1 VLEEESLDRRGGP
14 LSLGPPSAASPS
26 TDGDEAFF
34 LLGLQAPLLAMARL
48 PPPCSFL
55 WKIERMGRE
64 DGGRWGGRGEA
75 ASAEPVDPRAAS
87 WGWRCR
93 EREVASG
100 EAHREGGGGV
110 GGGGVVGGG

>member
-1 VLEEESLDRRGGP
+1 MLEEESLDRRGGP

-55 WKIERMGRE
+55 WMIERMGRE
-64 DGGRWGGRGEA
+64 VAGDGEGEERRRGFFTYLLFQG
-75 ASAEPVDPRAAS
+75 S
-87 WGWRCR
+87 
-93 EREVASG
+93 
-100 EAHREGGGGV
+100 
-110 GGGGVVGGG
+110 